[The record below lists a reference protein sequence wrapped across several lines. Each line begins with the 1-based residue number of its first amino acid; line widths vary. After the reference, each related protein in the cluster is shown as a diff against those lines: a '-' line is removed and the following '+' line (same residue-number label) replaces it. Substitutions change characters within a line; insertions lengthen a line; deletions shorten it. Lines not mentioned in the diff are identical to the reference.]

1 MKKSIL
7 ILSFLFLLASCKDEK
22 TEKIKEPEKLDF
34 KQEKFENEIA
44 IASNKDSTTVKVN
57 IPIAIG
63 KSIVADSINKKI
75 FSMVKE
81 IISFDEKPIE
91 TNDYKDLLAS
101 FTNSYKKFVT
111 DFPDYQ
117 LPWEAKVD
125 GKVIYESENIICIE
139 ISHYSFT
146 GGAHGN
152 GGLQSI
158 IADAVTGKMI
168 SNDKLFK
175 NISDF
180 KAFAEKEF
188 RNTYKIPEN
197 GSINQTGLQFED
209 EQFHLPE
216 NIFFTDKGLL
226 LYYNQYEVAAYVE
239 GTKQL
244 LFPYEKIS
252 DYLVVK

>member
-7 ILSFLFLLASCKDEK
+7 ILSFLFLLLSCKDEK
-22 TEKIKEPEKLDF
+22 IEEKQQIEF
-34 KQEKFENEIA
+34 KQEKFKNEIA

-63 KSIVADSINKKI
+63 KSIAADSINKKM
-75 FSMVKE
+75 FLMVKE
-81 IISFDEKPIE
+81 IVSFDEKPLK

-111 DFPDYQ
+111 DFPDYH

-125 GKVIYESENIICIE
+125 GKVIYQSENIICIE
-139 ISHYSFT
+139 INHYSFT

-152 GGLQSI
+152 GGLQSLV
-158 IADAVTGKMI
+158 ADAKTGKSI
-168 SNDKLFK
+168 PNDKLFK
-175 NISDF
+175 NENEF

-188 RNTYKIPEN
+188 RSTYKIPES

-239 GTKQL
+239 GTKEL
-244 LFPYEKIS
+244 LFPYEKIN
-252 DYLVVK
+252 DYLLIK